1 MNDVYQGCLVARWRL
16 KKPGIHFFLR
26 FLLTGLWSRL
36 NSVIQDN
43 LTDNRN
49 PIVLTSFT
57 RVTGVVGEEWAARK
71 GIDVV

>member
-1 MNDVYQGCLVARWRL
+1 MAPN
-16 KKPGIHFFLR
+16 LR

-36 NSVIQDN
+36 NSDN

>member
-1 MNDVYQGCLVARWRL
+1 MAPN
-16 KKPGIHFFLR
+16 LR

-57 RVTGVVGEEWAARK
+57 RVTGVGGEEWDARK